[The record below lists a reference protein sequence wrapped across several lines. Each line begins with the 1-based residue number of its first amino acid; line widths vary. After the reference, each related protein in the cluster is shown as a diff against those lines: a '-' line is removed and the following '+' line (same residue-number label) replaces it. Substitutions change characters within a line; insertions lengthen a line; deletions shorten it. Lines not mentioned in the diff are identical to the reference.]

1 MVDIGNESIV
11 FFFEKGIVIRILEGL
26 KDSVWVICFGDG
38 FKFCVGEVGGNVK
51 FYEFIG
57 SV

>member
-1 MVDIGNESIV
+1 MVDSGNESIV

-26 KDSVWVICFGDG
+26 KDSVWVIRFRDG
-38 FKFCVGEVGGNVK
+38 FKFGVGEVGGNVK

>member
-1 MVDIGNESIV
+1 MVDSGNESIV

-26 KDSVWVICFGDG
+26 KDSVWVICFRDG
-38 FKFCVGEVGGNVK
+38 FIFCVGEVGGNVK